1 MYSRKSDRREDF
13 VLSNNPV
20 KHCDGTPSGSRA
32 AGYSH
37 VTYSTVHERF
47 DMSVNRNEELANLKK
62 HTSQQLILTFH
73 TLRSITGK

>member
-13 VLSNNPV
+13 VPVIIAFYGAFSIFVMSNNPV

-37 VTYSTVHERF
+37 VTYLPVHKE
-47 DMSVNRNEELANLKK
+47 
-62 HTSQQLILTFH
+62 T
-73 TLRSITGK
+73 